1 MPAEG
6 KSMTSAACHGRLRS
20 FVAPLSGPWP
30 QQERISS
37 SGGRVR
43 RLCRDARAHADRAG
57 SDATHLEYMNCAVRA
72 SCAADV
78 AMPKAT
84 TVREWTLS
92 RSVRMGA
99 EAKRPGT
106 PVNWFRG
113 TGCLVPGGAPAKNR
127 RPLRKRRLGRSLVP
141 VPKMPGN
148 QGPFWRGLPPA
159 LLTGTLVARGGR
171 PEFAALS

>member
-6 KSMTSAACHGRLRS
+6 KSMQAQPATAGCALLSRLSA
-20 FVAPLSGPWP
+20 GPWP
-30 QQERISS
+30 QQVRISS

-127 RPLRKRRLGRSLVP
+127 RPLRKRRFGRSLVP